1 MVNMTSDWSKLT
13 VVDLRQELKRRGLSQ
28 AGKKADLVERLTVDD
43 QEAQVS
49 QQEGDAPP
57 EAEQE
62 EDKEQDNE
70 EVKEQNQEAEATSA
84 QAVETTAEDE
94 TTKSPGSP
102 VPSRVK
108 ALLQEPQP
116 ETPSAS
122 PAPEPVAPEEKTTIA
137 YDATQIEPDVKQD
150 KSNEPTRESA
160 AGSAPEVNNIPAI
173 RNDTTEEKEEKVEE
187 SNGGSV
193 PVAPELT
200 SDTPSR
206 KRRSR
211 SPPPEEETS
220 RKRARPTEQEDEDI
234 RMSGLESQTDETV
247 LPLDDEQGAKDAS
260 YATIH
265 PEIPLA
271 ADSEKVSEMH
281 EAPQHRQ
288 ASEPRDLND
297 GDQEEESRDRV
308 QTEADLKQ
316 RSPERAAHD
325 RSAVK
330 YDADMDI
337 DERNVAPS
345 EHPATQ
351 ALYIKNFMRPLRSE
365 FVREYF
371 QGLAAPPGSL
381 PDPESIQDF
390 YLDQIR
396 THAFVSFTSVA
407 AASRVRVA
415 LHGKIWPNERNRK
428 ELWVDFIPPD
438 RVNEWAETE
447 QSEGGRGN
455 LARWEVRY
463 ERDEED
469 GNITARLVNAELEPT
484 PALVAAAAS
493 GTRGSVSSSARDPLP
508 PPAIPSGPASGR
520 QQQHPGVEGAPS
532 GPRGRG
538 GRVPQPALTGD
549 EMKATRTHPSL
560 LYRPVNAEIAERRL
574 QNMRSFYTR
583 DRHRDMGR
591 EDEIN
596 RYTFEDND
604 SFVDRGKEVFV
615 GIRPPHREAE
625 RRRGR
630 MGGGDGGRG
639 GPPPPPFG
647 RSRGGDRYLPGG
659 GGGRDEP
666 PPRRGGG
673 GSGDEPRSR
682 FDGAPLPTFG
692 GGPPRRRRRGHGGGG
707 GGGGFRGDRY

>member
-1 MVNMTSDWSKLT
+1 MTTDWSKLT

-43 QEAQVS
+43 QEAQTS

-62 EDKEQDNE
+62 DDKEHDKEQD
-70 EVKEQNQEAEATSA
+70 QEAEATDA
-84 QAVETTAEDE
+84 PVETAPEDE
-94 TTKSPGSP
+94 ATKSSGSP
-102 VPSRVK
+102 APSPVK
-108 ALLQEPQP
+108 APSQEPQP
-116 ETPSAS
+116 EAASAS
-122 PAPEPVAPEEKTTIA
+122 PAPEPVALEEKTTTA
-137 YDATQIEPDVKQD
+137 QDATQTEPDVRQEE
-150 KSNEPTRESA
+150 SNEPTRESA
-160 AGSAPEVNNIPAI
+160 AEPAPEANNVPAI
-173 RNDTTEEKEEKVEE
+173 KDDTTEEKEEKAEE
-187 SNGGSV
+187 SVSTEPA

-200 SDTPSR
+200 SDTSSR

-220 RKRARPTEQEDEDI
+220 RKRARPTEQEDEDT
-234 RMSGLESQTDETV
+234 RMSGLESQAGETV
-247 LPLDDEQGAKDAS
+247 LPLDDEQGGKDAS

-265 PEIPLA
+265 PEIPQV
-271 ADSEKVSEMH
+271 ADSEKVSEMR
-281 EAPQHRQ
+281 EAPQHRE
-288 ASEPRDLND
+288 ASEPRDSNYR
-297 GDQEEESRDRV
+297 DQEEESRDRV
-308 QTEADLKQ
+308 KTEADLKQ
-316 RSPERAAHD
+316 ESPERAAYD

-330 YDADMDI
+330 YEADMDI
-337 DERNVAPS
+337 DERDVAPS

-351 ALYIKNFMRPLRSE
+351 ALYIKNFMRPLRPHIL
-365 FVREYF
+365 REYLEE
-371 QGLAAPPGSL
+371 LAAPPGSL
-381 PDPESIQDF
+381 PDPDSIKDF

-428 ELWVDFIPPD
+428 ELWLDFIPPD

-469 GNITARLVNAELEPT
+469 GNITTRLVNAELEPA
-484 PALVAAAAS
+484 PAVVAAAAAS
-493 GTRGSVSSSARDPLP
+493 APRGSVSSSAREPLP
-508 PPAIPSGPASGR
+508 PPVIPSGPAAGR
-520 QQQHPGVEGAPS
+520 QHPGIEGAPS

-560 LYRPVNAEIAERRL
+560 LYRPVNAELAERRL

-630 MGGGDGGRG
+630 MGGGGGGGGDDGGRG

-659 GGGRDEP
+659 GSGGGRDEP

-673 GSGDEPRSR
+673 GRGDEPRSR
-682 FDGAPLPTFG
+682 FDGAPLPTFE
-692 GGPPRRRRRGHGGGG
+692 GGPPRRRRRGH
-707 GGGGFRGDRY
+707 

>member
-1 MVNMTSDWSKLT
+1 MTTDWSKLT
-13 VVDLRQELKRRGLSQ
+13 VVDLRQELKRRGRSQ

-43 QEAQVS
+43 QEAQTS
-49 QQEGDAPP
+49 QQEGDAPQ

-62 EDKEQDNE
+62 EDQEQG
-70 EVKEQNQEAEATSA
+70 QEAEATSA
-84 QAVETTAEDE
+84 SAPEDE
-94 TTKSPGSP
+94 ATKSSGSP
-102 VPSRVK
+102 PPASVK
-108 ALLQEPQP
+108 APSQEPQP
-116 ETPSAS
+116 EAASAS
-122 PAPEPVAPEEKTTIA
+122 PAPEPVAQEEKSATA
-137 YDATQIEPDVKQD
+137 QDAAQTESNIKQEG
-150 KSNEPTRESA
+150 SNEPTKESA
-160 AGSAPEVNNIPAI
+160 AESAREANNVPVTKD
-173 RNDTTEEKEEKVEE
+173 DTAEAKEKKAEKSVSTE
-187 SNGGSV
+187 SA

-200 SDTPSR
+200 SDTSSR

-220 RKRARPTEQEDEDI
+220 RKRARPTDQKDEDA
-234 RMSGLESQTDETV
+234 RMSGLKSQSGETV
-247 LPLDDEQGAKDAS
+247 LPLDDEQGGQDAS

-265 PEIPLA
+265 PEIPQV
-271 ADSEKVSEMH
+271 ADSKEVSEMPD
-281 EAPQHRQ
+281 APQHRE
-288 ASEPRDLND
+288 ASELRDSNYRN
-297 GDQEEESRDRV
+297 QEEESRDHV
-308 QTEADLKQ
+308 KTEAYLKQ
-316 RSPERAAHD
+316 ASPDRAAYD

-330 YDADMDI
+330 YEADMDI
-337 DERNVAPS
+337 DERDVAPS

-351 ALYIKNFMRPLRSE
+351 ALYIKNLMRPLRPDFLRRYLE
-365 FVREYF
+365 E
-371 QGLAAPPGSL
+371 LAAPPGSL
-381 PDPESIQDF
+381 RDLDSIRDF
-390 YLDQIR
+390 HLDHIK

-407 AASRVRVA
+407 AAARVRVA
-415 LHGKIWPNERNRK
+415 LHGQIWPNERNRK

-463 ERDEED
+463 ERDEENGD
-469 GNITARLVNAELEPT
+469 ITTRLVNAELEPA
-484 PALVAAAAS
+484 PAVVATAGS
-493 GTRGSVSSSARDPLP
+493 TTRGSVSSAREPLP
-508 PPAIPSGPASGR
+508 PPVIPSGPAAGR
-520 QQQHPGVEGAPS
+520 QHPSIEGAPS

-560 LYRPVNAEIAERRL
+560 LYRPVNAELAERRL
-574 QNMRSFYTR
+574 SNMRSFYTR

-596 RYTFEDND
+596 RYTFEDAD

-630 MGGGDGGRG
+630 VGGGGGGGEGGRG

-647 RSRGGDRYLPGG
+647 RLRGGDRYLPGG
-659 GGGRDEP
+659 DRGGAGGGRDEP

-673 GSGDEPRSR
+673 GGGGDEPRSR
-682 FDGAPLPTFG
+682 FDGAPLPTFE

-707 GGGGFRGDRY
+707 GGGGGGGYRGDRY